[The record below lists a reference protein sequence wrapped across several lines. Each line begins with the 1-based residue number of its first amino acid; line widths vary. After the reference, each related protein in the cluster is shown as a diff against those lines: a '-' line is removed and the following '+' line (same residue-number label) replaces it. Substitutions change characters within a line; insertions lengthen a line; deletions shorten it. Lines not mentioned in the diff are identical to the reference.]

1 MKEGHIYIDGVISED
16 AHLNVRKQI
25 QALGNVDKIVVHIQ
39 SPGGSVYSGYNIYH
53 SLKAS
58 GKQVEVIIEGECQS
72 IATFISLAGDKVIAR
87 NPSVYMIHSPWTS
100 LEGDSRTME
109 AGANELRKIED
120 VMVKAYQSKTNL
132 PETEIREM
140 MMKETSM
147 TAHEARKYGFVDE
160 VVDPLKMVAIGKTK
174 IKMQDKLEAFGQRMT
189 GMLKELFGPMNM
201 EVPLKDGKIVVV
213 EMEEGED
220 LVGKMA
226 TVDGQP
232 APAGEH
238 ELANGAIIVVDDKG
252 MITEVKETVSV
263 EQAMEDEN
271 KKLKEEIEMLKAQS
285 EAVKAEKEAVL
296 AEAQAKSKKTME
308 MMADLQKEFN
318 ELKKMTVG
326 NPHPPVSA
334 PVAQVKPVSEEAKV
348 DALTES
354 FINQYLPQFKRK

>member
-1 MKEGHIYIDGVISED
+1 
-16 AHLNVRKQI
+16 
-25 QALGNVDKIVVHIQ
+25 
-39 SPGGSVYSGYNIYH
+39 
-53 SLKAS
+53 
-58 GKQVEVIIEGECQS
+58 
-72 IATFISLAGDKVIAR
+72 
-87 NPSVYMIHSPWTS
+87 
-100 LEGDSRTME
+100 ME